1 MSQLVLL
8 INLREDLAKVL
19 VVVLIEVIVVVQ
31 TCNGARILDKLANYF
46 NHQPGYMYCTC
57 TSTKSTDSL
66 SLLEEYPTLV
76 DG

>member
-19 VVVLIEVIVVVQ
+19 VVVLVEVIVVQ
-31 TCNGARILDKLANYF
+31 TCNGARILDKFANYF

-57 TSTKSTDSL
+57 TSTKSQIA
-66 SLLEEYPTLV
+66 YPFYKNILP
-76 DG
+76 